1 LPPSEPLPDAAGVEG
16 PVLAP
21 PDVED
26 VPEPEREFE
35 PEPDPDADPDPDPLP
50 LFWLGVLG
58 CCGVTLLGPR
68 YWPPCANKGCSRV
81 AKQSKRVAKGAC
93 DGM

>member
-1 LPPSEPLPDAAGVEG
+1 MPPSGALPGDAGVEG

-21 PDVED
+21 PDEED

-35 PEPDPDADPDPDPLP
+35 DGPDPEPDPDPDPLP

-58 CCGVTLLGPR
+58 CGGLTLLGPR
-68 YWPPCANKGCSRV
+68 YWPPWANKGCSSV
-81 AKQSKRVAKGAC
+81 ARQSKREAKGA
-93 DGM
+93 